1 MKQLVMDNY
10 DSNKFIYE
18 VIQNLP
24 PFIILNEELKNL
36 FEIQYE
42 HKCDSFKI
50 NCLIPMYE
58 YFENFCWEELK
69 KHISPDFQL
78 ELEEKDKQYILDYFE
93 KNEKDEKKIITKK
106 NLTTA
111 LRRLISRFLISS
123 RQEAEINPDLELR
136 SNIGREE
143 FWNKDISNNENFLK
157 EIFDICKKEIK
168 IRHSYKLYEIL
179 DGDKILNKELGLEVV
194 EVNPNRQNGIV
205 NPNNGNVLGQEEEEE
220 DEEEREIY

>member
-1 MKQLVMDNY
+1 MGR
-10 DSNKFIYE
+10 I
-18 VIQNLP
+18 
-24 PFIILNEELKNL
+24 EET
-36 FEIQYE
+36 Y
-42 HKCDSFKI
+42 
-50 NCLIPMYE
+50 IP
-58 YFENFCWEELK
+58 N
-69 KHISPDFQL
+69 FQL

-168 IRHSYKLYEIL
+168 IAHSYRLYEIL
-179 DGDKILNKELGLEVV
+179 DGDKILNKELGLEVI
-194 EVNPNRQNGIV
+194 EINRNGQNGII
-205 NPNNGNVLGQEEEEE
+205 NPNNGNVLVQEEEEE
-220 DEEEREIY
+220 EEEEREI